1 MQKVSKII
9 AVAGLISA
17 FGVNN
22 FAQTTMKEDFRKTAP
37 ASLAPKQF
45 DIPKPFETVLPNGLK
60 VVVFEDKRLPLVS
73 YRLAFKTGTIY
84 DPKDSIGLTS
94 ALTAMLNEGTKTRP
108 SKQLAEEIE
117 RLGASVAASASEDNT
132 IVSAS
137 ALSLYGSD
145 VLRLMSDMVLNPA
158 FPESE
163 LGLYKKN
170 TIENLKYQ
178 RSQPAFLADEQI
190 AKTLYGTHPY
200 SIVSPN
206 ASEVEK
212 LSREK
217 LSAFHAKTFTPNNAT
232 LIVVGD
238 VNRDNL
244 LKEVKENFGG
254 WQKGTMEEMKFSTPP
269 VRTATTLTV
278 VDRPGSIQSN
288 IVLANLAIDRSNPDY
303 FPVLVMNQVLGAGA
317 SSRLFMNLREA
328 KGYTYGAYS
337 RFDTKKLAGNFETN
351 AEVRTPVTGDS
362 LKEFFFELNRVR
374 NEKASEKELKDA
386 KSFLTGVFPLRAET
400 QEGLT
405 NLLVSQQ
412 LYDLPPDYL
421 QTYRDKVNAVT
432 LEDVERVAKKYIAPD
447 KIAIVIV
454 GDAEEILPQIKPY
467 SQKIN
472 VIDAEGKTLDINKF
486 GKTSTAAMAN
496 VNGKWNLTIEAQG
509 QKLPVTLT
517 LKQDGAK
524 VSGTLDSMLG
534 KGEISNAKVSGNKLT
549 GAAKTQ
555 IQGQSVELNIN
566 GTIDGNSMKGVINSS
581 APGFPPLPFEGTRE
595 GGASVESKSTSK
607 TEVPTTKTSSGNIA
621 GKWKVD
627 TDVNGQAV
635 SVEVN
640 FKQESGKLSGT
651 LSSAFGSGTVTEGTL
666 NGKTV
671 KAKMMLD
678 FQGEPLEVLF
688 DGNLD
693 SDGKMSGTLT
703 PQGGGISAL
712 PFTATKIN

>member
-1 MQKVSKII
+1 MKRTINTII
-9 AVAGLISA
+9 FAVIISA
-17 FGVNN
+17 FGIGT
-22 FAQTTMKEDFRKTAP
+22 FAQNTMNEDFRKTAP

-84 DPKDSIGLTS
+84 DPKDSVGLTA
-94 ALTAMLNEGTKTRP
+94 ALTAMLNEGTKTRA

-145 VLRLMSDMVLNPA
+145 VLRLMTDMVLNPM

-163 LGLYKKN
+163 LALYKKN

-200 SIVSPN
+200 SIVSPS
-206 ASEVEK
+206 AVEVEK

-217 LSAFHAKTFTPNNAT
+217 LAAFHAKMFTPNNAT

-238 VNRDNL
+238 VNRENL
-244 LKEVKENFGG
+244 LKEIKENFGG
-254 WQKGTMEEMKFSTPP
+254 WGKGAMEEMKFSTPP

-303 FPVLVMNQVLGAGA
+303 FPVLVMNQILGAGPSA
-317 SSRLFMNLREA
+317 RLFMNLREA

-337 RFDTKKLAGNFETN
+337 RFDTKRLAGNFETN

-362 LKEFFFELNRVR
+362 LKEFFYELNRVR
-374 NEKASEKELKDA
+374 NEKASDKELKDA
-386 KSFLTGVFPLRAET
+386 KSFLTGIFPLRAET

-412 LYDLPPDYL
+412 LYDLPADYL

-432 LEDVERVAKKYIAPD
+432 LEDVERVAKKYISPD

-454 GDAEEILPQIKPY
+454 GDAEEILPQIKTY
-467 SQKIN
+467 SKKIE
-472 VIDAEGKTLDINKF
+472 VFDAEGKPLDIAKF
-486 GKTSTAAMAN
+486 GKTATGAMAN
-496 VNGKWNLTIEAQG
+496 VNGKWNLNIDAQG
-509 QKLPVTLT
+509 QKIPVTLV

-524 VSGTLDSMLG
+524 VSGSLDSMLG
-534 KGEISNAKVSGNKLT
+534 KGEIADAKVSGNKFIGT
-549 GAAKTQ
+549 TKTQ
-555 IQGQSVELNIN
+555 IQGQAVELNIN
-566 GTIDGNSMKGVINSS
+566 GTIEGNSMKGVINSS
-581 APGFPPLPFEGTRE
+581 ASGFPPLPFEGTRE
-595 GGASVESKSTSK
+595 SGTTVEGKPMSK
-607 TEVPTTKTSSGNIA
+607 TEVSTTKNSSGNIT
-621 GKWKVD
+621 GKWKVN
-627 TDVNGQAV
+627 TDVNSQAV
-635 SVEVN
+635 SVDVD
-640 FKQESGKLSGT
+640 FKQDAGKLSGT
-651 LSSAFGSGTVTEGTL
+651 LSSAFGSGNITEGTL
-666 NGKTV
+666 SGKKV
-671 KAKMMLD
+671 KAKFMMD
-678 FQGEPLEVLF
+678 FQGEPLEVLL

-693 SDGKMSGTLT
+693 GDGKMSGTLT
-703 PQGGGISAL
+703 PQGGGIGAL
-712 PFTATKIN
+712 AFTATKVN